1 MIAIRNISPKVE
13 PIGMHEYEVRINRDL
28 ITTFWHNREDGLVL
42 CLKKASEAV
51 YDEFVIK
58 PALRIAGELNKKKKV
73 KSSESK
79 KRIKIKDEARRKIKK
94 GS

>member
-51 YDEFVIK
+51 YDEFVW
-58 PALRIAGELNKKKKV
+58 ELNKKKKV

-79 KRIKIKDEARRKIKK
+79 KRIKIKDEARKIKK